1 MTQTGRKNLTRKEQG
16 EETRTVLMETGARL
30 FATQGL
36 HGVSLRT
43 LVREAG
49 VNLSTVSYHFG
60 GKVGLYEA
68 IIRFFITRRDE
79 ICPSAAAVCRRFEE
93 SDDTPQA
100 KGNIVSWYITLV
112 VQGLLGREEHI
123 WPCFIIS
130 REVAQPT
137 DIFPILEAEFFTPS
151 YTSFN
156 ALVTG
161 VLAGEGIKI
170 DSEERII
177 IVQALLGMCL
187 KFLEGHLLIT
197 KRLGWKNYDQRGI
210 AKIAEVLSKRTRGFL
225 GLPME

>member
-1 MTQTGRKNLTRKEQG
+1 MTITTGTKHLTRKKQG
-16 EETRTVLMETGARL
+16 EETRTMLMETGARL
-30 FATQGL
+30 FAAHGL
-36 HGVSLRT
+36 HGVSLRA

-68 IIRFFITRRDE
+68 IIRFFINRRDE
-79 ICPSAAAVCRRFEE
+79 VCPSAAEVRTKFERA
-93 SDDTPQA
+93 DATPRA
-100 KGNIVSWYITLV
+100 KGDIVSWYITLV
-112 VQGLLGREEHI
+112 VQELLGREEHI

-130 REVAQPT
+130 RELAQPT
-137 DIFPILEAEFFTPS
+137 AIFPTLEAEFFTPS
-151 YTSFN
+151 YNSFN

-161 VLAGEGIKI
+161 VLTEEI
-170 DSEERII
+170 DVEEQII

-197 KRLGWKNYDQRGI
+197 KRLAWEGYDECSI
-210 AKIAEVLSKRTRGFL
+210 AKIAEVLSRRTRGFL